1 MFQEKHLIVTMLH
14 EKATLFM
21 TYLCIKSKMFHVKH
35 SAKHVGCMEFNLA
48 QAKPLQPLELFSYK
62 CLRSLNATF
71 TPHSSG
77 CCLV

>member
-1 MFQEKHLIVTMLH
+1 
-14 EKATLFM
+14 
-21 TYLCIKSKMFHVKH
+21 MFHVKH

-71 TPHSSG
+71 IPHSSG
-77 CCLV
+77 CCFNLLNMSWGLNTCMANPCMTCQW